1 MGELARLFLQWIEF
15 LWPLRKVRP
24 FERGLLIFCG
34 RWQREVGPGIYPFL
48 AWFMD
53 FFAESAAEGLVGTPR
68 IDLTLKDGS
77 PVTVKASATVRV
89 VDVRLA
95 VNKVDAYMES
105 AAELLE
111 AVVAEKIA
119 EVEAERLT
127 PEKRGRFLTDLRRW
141 VNLEA
146 AQYGIEF
153 TKLRFT
159 TFVFSPR
166 FYRVMSDS
174 AAMPW

>member
-15 LWPLRKVRP
+15 LWPLRKVKP
-24 FERGLLIFCG
+24 FERGLFILLG
-34 RWQREVGPGIYPFL
+34 RWQREVGPGVYPYL

-53 FFAESAAEGLVGTPR
+53 FYAESMAEGLVGTPR

-77 PVTVKASATVRV
+77 TVTVKASGTVRV
-89 VDVRLA
+89 MDIRLA
-95 VNKVDAYMES
+95 VNKVDSYMES
-105 AAELLE
+105 AQELLE

-127 PEKRGRFLTDLRRW
+127 PEKRGRLLADLKRW
-141 VNLEA
+141 VNQEA
-146 AQYGIEF
+146 ATYGIEF

-166 FYRVMSDS
+166 FYRVMQDGSGS
-174 AAMPW
+174 LW